1 MASGQKKRQAERD
14 AQNASVA
21 TAAAKQVE
29 PSALQKQREGIYGD
43 ILTNGPQSKY
53 AQPNVSQLALYKRN
67 RNERDR
73 AGAYG
78 FGARYADPNLLAA
91 MGSQEEAR
99 AAESDAVNAEAMYQ
113 QRFNDALGGS
123 LNEDQLMAQK
133 YGSVIGMGRNETR
146 ETSPWSTALTTGLSV
161 LPFLSD
167 VSLKHEIK
175 PVRYGLRE
183 VMELNPVDWKW
194 NSNEQEEMG
203 LIAQEVL
210 KVLPELVV
218 RMDETGLLGIKYA
231 GLLPVML
238 KAMQEQNKLIENL
251 QARLEAVEESK

>member
-14 AQNASVA
+14 SQNAAVA
-21 TAAAKQVE
+21 QAATKQME
-29 PSALQKQREGIYGD
+29 PSALQKQREGIYSD
-43 ILTNGPQSKY
+43 ILTNGPQSKF

-67 RNERDR
+67 QSERDR

-99 AAESDAVNAEAMYQ
+99 AAESDAVNAEGMYQ

-133 YGSVIGMGRNETR
+133 YGSVMGMGRNETR
-146 ETSPWSTALTTGLSV
+146 EQSPWSTALMTGMSA

-167 VSLKHEIK
+167 ERFKQSIQDL
-175 PVRYGLRE
+175 PYGLDE
-183 VMELNPVDWKW
+183 VMQLRPVSWDWKTGG
-194 NSNEQEEMG
+194 QDVG
-203 LIAQEVL
+203 LIAQDLQKVIPEFVVPIADEALGINYMALMPVVL
-210 KVLPELVV
+210 KAIQ
-218 RMDETGLLGIKYA
+218 D
-231 GLLPVML
+231 
-238 KAMQEQNKLIENL
+238 QNKLIEDL
-251 QARLEAVEESK
+251 RKRLENVEGEK